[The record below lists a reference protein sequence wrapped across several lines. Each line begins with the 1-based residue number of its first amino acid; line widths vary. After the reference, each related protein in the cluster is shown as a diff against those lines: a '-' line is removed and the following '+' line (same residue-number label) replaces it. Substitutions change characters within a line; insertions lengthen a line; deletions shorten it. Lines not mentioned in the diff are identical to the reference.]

1 MKLDPVLFF
10 CLTLA
15 AIFLFVPPTGAAF
28 HRAAIGDV
36 IENAELPALSGG
48 KQPLLADANVNVFI
62 FFKPGQEHSRTTLTQ
77 LVELEQEFADKS
89 VHWVAVAS
97 DRFNP
102 AMIEAEVNAIGLNM
116 PVLIDTGDELYGRL
130 GVALSPNI
138 GITDK
143 EHKLVAD
150 LPFTKVNYATMI
162 RGFIQHQLKEISDAE
177 LQAILNPPN
186 AIQGGDVEIAHR
198 NLKYAEKLFQAGQY
212 EKALENVQNSLAK
225 DPTLAPAY
233 VLQGQILSVQGNRD
247 EALMSFDQALNLD
260 PSNET
265 ARRGKNALMTSPKQ
279 P

>member
-15 AIFLFVPPTGAAF
+15 AIFLFVPPSGAAF

-143 EHKLVAD
+143 KHKLVAD
-150 LPFTKVNYATMI
+150 LPFTKVNYATVI
-162 RGFIQHQLKEISDAE
+162 RGFIQRQLKEISDAE

-212 EKALENVQNSLAK
+212 EKALENVRNSLAK
-225 DPTLAPAY
+225 DPTLATAY

-260 PSNET
+260 PLNEA
-265 ARRGKNALMTSPKQ
+265 ARSGKNALMTSPKQ